1 LEKPKKSNWDDCG
14 FAGDRTCPCI
24 RTCIVPGGGVD
35 KIAIEEEY
43 KRRWQIL
50 VSSQGVVQGFR
61 AKYCEALQA
70 KSPDNYTRVKKQL
83 WEKQWVVLPKS
94 LWKS

>member
-14 FAGDRTCPCI
+14 FAQGTEPVPAS
-24 RTCIVPGGGVD
+24 THCIVPGGGVD
-35 KIAIEEEY
+35 KMQLEEY
-43 KRRWQIL
+43 KRWQIL

-70 KSPDNYTRVKKQL
+70 KSR
-83 WEKQWVVLPKS
+83 
-94 LWKS
+94 